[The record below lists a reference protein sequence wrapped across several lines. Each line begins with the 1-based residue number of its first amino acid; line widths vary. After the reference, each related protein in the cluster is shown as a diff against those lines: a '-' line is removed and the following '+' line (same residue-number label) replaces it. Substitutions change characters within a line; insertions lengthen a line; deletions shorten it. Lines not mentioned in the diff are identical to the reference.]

1 MENNLW
7 EMVLW
12 DRSTIQVRPQNV
24 EAIKQ
29 KIATGDGHIITKT
42 RTINVKD
49 IKEFR
54 VTDKVHRE
62 VLAIDSG
69 LEEGAARAFKEPLH
83 NSEGDVRAK
92 YVKKY
97 VPRNS
102 YESFYSKSPSYFK
115 VTDESDG
122 VWVGFVL
129 PVHLIDDQVSE
140 MSPAEIQKI
149 RD

>member
-7 EMVLW
+7 ELVLW
-12 DRSTIQVRPQNV
+12 DRSTIQVRPTNV

-54 VTDKVHRE
+54 VTDKVYRDQ
-62 VLAIDSG
+62 LQIQSG
-69 LEEGAARAFKEPLH
+69 LEEGAARAFKEPLY
-83 NSEGDVRAK
+83 NSEGDIRAK

-102 YESFYSKSPSYFK
+102 YDSFYSKSPSYFR
-115 VTDESDG
+115 VSDESDG
-122 VWVGFVL
+122 VWVGFTL
-129 PVHLIDDQVSE
+129 PVHLIDDQVTEMTFSE
-140 MSPAEIQKI
+140 IEKI